1 MLFARTLVI
10 IGAVGKREKTDL
22 INSFHLEVTHF
33 LQIVKEKEN
42 AFRQP
47 FAFQDTQLH
56 KKKELLISFCP
67 WKKVGKSLIDLDL
80 IVSL

>member
-10 IGAVGKREKTDL
+10 IGTARKREKTDL

-33 LQIVKEKEN
+33 LQIVREKEN

-47 FAFQDTQLH
+47 FVFQDTQLH

-67 WKKVGKSLIDLDL
+67 WKKVGKSLINLDL

>member
-10 IGAVGKREKTDL
+10 IGAAGKREKTDL

-47 FAFQDTQLH
+47 FVFQDTQLH

-67 WKKVGKSLIDLDL
+67 WRKVGKSLIDLDL